1 MSQNLKR
8 QSVKSLSEIALASP
22 HIQVLII
29 LKAFVCT
36 VSCKRNAKRKLASL
50 SKSYNVCL
58 DIGSDFECHLRKDTA
73 LFYLQQE
80 TVIFQ
85 ARHCVLM

>member
-58 DIGSDFECHLRKDTA
+58 ELDIGSDFECHLRKDTA

-80 TVIFQ
+80 TEN
-85 ARHCVLM
+85 